1 MTDSSRH
8 RLGLNRTSVRLSLQ
22 FAFLY
27 AILSAVIFFGA
38 YWMTDYEVRGWISD
52 QMRTDAAVLQNIHDA
67 QGADILI
74 DRIAFLSD
82 FSADNERIYQL
93 RSLDDTH
100 LAGNTIKA
108 NTEQLGDRD
117 YVPVAAVDAGALP
130 NPEVSGYWIQVDRI
144 GPYMLIQGTGDHVI
158 AEVMEALSIALV
170 AGYILVI
177 SAGLIIG
184 QSVGT
189 RTERRISRIINTLDQ
204 VSRGE
209 LGERI
214 PEPGGEKDDLSRV
227 SAAVNTTLDQL
238 QSLLESQI
246 QIATDIAHDLRTPL
260 QRLRQRLERM
270 SEDRTDDEDLQAALG
285 ETENLIETFKAL
297 LGIAQIESGIQHDR
311 LVSVDLGSIARDL
324 SEIYQPV
331 AEDEGQTLMT
341 SVPEAVVQ
349 VRGDPALLGQLLANL
364 IENAIRHCPPK
375 ATCHVAL
382 ENGENGEDGP
392 ILCVSD
398 NGPGI
403 PKDEAEK
410 VFRRFYRIDKS
421 RTSQGHGL
429 GLPLVKAICRLHDA
443 RIELFDNA
451 PGLRVCVIF
460 PKTAQASKEPSSH
473 PAPTG

>member
-1 MTDSSRH
+1 MPDSGRH

-27 AILSAVIFFGA
+27 AILSAVMFFGA
-38 YWMTDYEVRGWISD
+38 YWMTDYEVRDWIAD
-52 QMRTDAAVLQNIHDA
+52 QMRVDAAMLQNIHEG
-67 QGADILI
+67 QGSGVLI

-82 FSADNERIYQL
+82 FSAENERIYQL
-93 RSLDDTH
+93 RGSDGAH
-100 LAGNTIKA
+100 LAGDMIDVEI
-108 NTEQLGDRD
+108 EQAGDRI
-117 YVPVAAVDAGALP
+117 YLPVTAVDAGALP
-130 NPEVSGYWIQVDRI
+130 SREVSGYWIRVDRI
-144 GPYMLIQGTGDHVI
+144 GPYTLIQGTGDHVI

-184 QSVGT
+184 QSVGI
-189 RTERRISRIINTLDQ
+189 RTERRISRIMETLED
-204 VSRGE
+204 VSGGA
-209 LGERI
+209 LAKRI
-214 PEPGGEKDDLSRV
+214 PEPGGDMDDLSRV
-227 SAAVNTTLDQL
+227 SAAVNAALDQL
-238 QSLLESQI
+238 QTLLESQK

-270 SEDRTDDEDLQAALG
+270 SEERADDEDLQAALG
-285 ETENLIETFKAL
+285 ETENLIETFNAL
-297 LGIAQIESGIQHDR
+297 LRIAQIESGVQHEHF
-311 LVSVDLGSIARDL
+311 VPVDLGNIARDV

-331 AEDEGQTLMT
+331 AEDEGQTLTT

-364 IENAIRHCPPK
+364 IENAIRHCPPGS
-375 ATCHVAL
+375 TFHVAL
-382 ENGENGEDGP
+382 ENGADGP
-392 ILCVSD
+392 RLSVSD

-421 RTSQGHGL
+421 RTSDGHGL
-429 GLPLVKAICRLHDA
+429 GLPLVKAIGRLHHA
-443 RIELFDNA
+443 RISLSDNA

-460 PKTAQASKEPSSH
+460 PKTELA
-473 PAPTG
+473 